1 MSRGL
6 VKLLHFTTHEYATD
20 TAILIY
26 DNQTLIILFS
36 KFIFFFNSANSSLEF
51 ALDGEHKLRS
61 QMSVSYFHLFHLENG
76 DWILHMSAWLKFRV
90 YLCSRGEDLTK
101 IILKNPRN
109 NMCSILPHIQSLS
122 LSYQIKLIKSVHPYN
137 LKHITYKWNPC
148 TGYLKTIKC
157 QKIFCSSQA
166 ETKVRPTLINR
177 FIKV

>member
-1 MSRGL
+1 MSTGL

-76 DWILHMSAWLKFRV
+76 D
-90 YLCSRGEDLTK
+90 
-101 IILKNPRN
+101 
-109 NMCSILPHIQSLS
+109 
-122 LSYQIKLIKSVHPYN
+122 
-137 LKHITYKWNPC
+137 
-148 TGYLKTIKC
+148 
-157 QKIFCSSQA
+157 
-166 ETKVRPTLINR
+166 
-177 FIKV
+177 